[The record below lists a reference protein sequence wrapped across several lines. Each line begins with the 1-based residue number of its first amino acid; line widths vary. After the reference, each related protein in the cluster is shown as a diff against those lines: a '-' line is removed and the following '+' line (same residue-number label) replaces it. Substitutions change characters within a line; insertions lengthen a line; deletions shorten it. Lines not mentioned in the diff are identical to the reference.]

1 MSPFRDHRAALV
13 FVLALALPLSVTACA
28 KGDPPQAKAPDHT
41 TIAKR
46 ASVAPISKQAVEVE
60 ASCGQC
66 NFGLAEPQG
75 CDLAVRI
82 QGKAYFV
89 DGAHIDDH
97 GDAQEKAPLV
107 AHRGE
112 YANGSAAS
120 GLTAATCK
128 ARPAAA
134 SQDFGNG
141 IQC

>member
-1 MSPFRDHRAALV
+1 MWGGKGWEGTYM
-13 FVLALALPLSVTACA
+13 ALASAPNFAARLTVGGLSGALLTAYCPDETHCD
-28 KGDPPQAKAPDHT
+28 GQRLWLTIGLMTISSPILMLLLRRVIAPDD
-41 TIAKR
+41 
-46 ASVAPISKQAVEVE
+46 
-60 ASCGQC
+60 
-66 NFGLAEPQG
+66 GL
-75 CDLAVRI
+75 D
-82 QGKAYFV
+82 
-89 DGAHIDDH
+89 DDH

-112 YANGSAAS
+112 YANGSSAS

>member
-1 MSPFRDHRAALV
+1 MSPGRDHRAALV

-28 KGDPPQAKAPDHT
+28 KGDPPQAKAPGHT
-41 TIAKR
+41 TIANR

-97 GDAQEKAPLV
+97 GDAHAERGLCNAVRRAAVTGQVVDNRYQATSFRLV
-107 AHRGE
+107 
-112 YANGSAAS
+112 
-120 GLTAATCK
+120 
-128 ARPAAA
+128 
-134 SQDFGNG
+134 D
-141 IQC
+141 